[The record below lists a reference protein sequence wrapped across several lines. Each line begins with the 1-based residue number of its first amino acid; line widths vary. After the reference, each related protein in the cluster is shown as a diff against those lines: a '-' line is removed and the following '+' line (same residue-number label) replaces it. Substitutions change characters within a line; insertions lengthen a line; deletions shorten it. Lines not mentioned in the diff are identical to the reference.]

1 MPDTRYLI
9 ACRAICCAI
18 TWALRGLP
26 FTALTP
32 LRSSKAVL
40 YLSTRMPAG
49 VMVILSPYTLRTLP
63 VAEVRGPLP
72 PWPVWRSRPPCTSG
86 AATPC

>member
-9 ACRAICCAI
+9 ACRRRL
-18 TWALRGLP
+18 LRDHLGAAGLP